1 MVREGHGAKWVKCGS
16 LCAVA
21 SGKGS
26 LSLALGIAGAVALV
40 AFLGTARAAT
50 TLVVDDDGGQ
60 CASAAYTTIGD
71 ALVDANAGDTIF
83 VCPGEYDPTTI
94 SKRVTLLGLT
104 RELSDESRCL
114 DSATYPAD
122 NTAQNSI
129 VAGFTVLASHVT
141 IKGFTLTD
149 ADNGVLAPAGYS
161 WAGITGNV
169 VQGNTIGI
177 NLNGSSPV
185 ADHNCI
191 RDNNR
196 AGSASGT
203 GIYSDQG
210 LGNAVISAN
219 AFVGNDAAAIT
230 LIGDGFGSVNN
241 VRVEKNTSNGDG
253 DMISLEGV
261 TASTITKNTSTG
273 ALGSAIYI
281 EFANSGLTVEKNTLK
296 AGEDEGIA
304 INADGN
310 PVNTQLT
317 VSKNTITGGALSNPD
332 GGIEIYD
339 DSLTSSTFSDNKVT
353 KNGSDGLYVHV
364 GNTGNTFSKNDLSGN
379 QQLAAGFDCYDATG
393 PSNTWT
399 KNKGK
404 TSFPAGLCKK

>member
-1 MVREGHGAKWVKCGS
+1 M
-16 LCAVA
+16 A

-26 LSLALGIAGAVALV
+26 LRLALGIAGAVAVV
-40 AFLGTARAAT
+40 AFLGTARAATT

-60 CASAAYTTIGD
+60 CASAAYTTIDDALGD
-71 ALVDANAGDTIF
+71 ANTGDTIV
-83 VCPGEYDPTTI
+83 VCPGEYDQTTI
-94 SKRVTLLGLT
+94 SKRVTLRGLT
-104 RELSDESRCL
+104 PNASDKSKCL
-114 DSATYPAD
+114 DSTTYPAD
-122 NTAQNSI
+122 NTALNSI

-169 VQGNTIGI
+169 IQGNTIGI
-177 NLNGSSPV
+177 NLNGASPV

-210 LGNAVISAN
+210 LTNAVISAN

-230 LIGDGFGSVNN
+230 LIGDGLGTVNN

-281 EFANSGLTVEKNTLK
+281 EFANSGLTVEKNTLT
-296 AGEDEGIA
+296 AGEEAGIVFA
-304 INADGN
+304 AGGANAN
-310 PVNTQLT
+310 LT
-317 VSKNTITGGALSNPD
+317 VSKNTVSGNATYGIAAGD
-332 GGIEIYD
+332 GGLVVSLLKENSVSSNGAGGLVLDGNNAGNLIEKNKMKSNGGYD
-339 DSLTSSTFSDNKVT
+339 CV
-353 KNGSDGLYVHV
+353 
-364 GNTGNTFSKNDLSGN
+364 DL
-379 QQLAAGFDCYDATG
+379 AG
-393 PSNTWT
+393 SNTWT

-404 TSFPAGLCKK
+404 TSFPSGLCKK